1 MVPPLNRI
9 SGSDENEAK
18 NDDPSMAVS
27 EKSPGFVKNVRR
39 FENKRIVRHKEI
51 RIRSKTSPTEAS
63 RIKSGQVFLFQ
74 TASAAARVSMFTA
87 AAGNQTQVIDLK

>member
-27 EKSPGFVKNVRR
+27 EKMSGIRKKMS
-39 FENKRIVRHKEI
+39 ESSKIKE
-51 RIRSKTSPTEAS
+51 
-63 RIKSGQVFLFQ
+63 
-74 TASAAARVSMFTA
+74 
-87 AAGNQTQVIDLK
+87 